1 MFDTD
6 HLPGR
11 TLRTAAGREYL
22 FCSGTGYLGAARSPA
37 FAALLAEG
45 LARYGTNYSSSRGS
59 GVQLSIFAEA
69 EVFLANWAGT
79 AGALTVSSGYL
90 AGQMA
95 VATLAGAGRFE
106 YAPGTHPAAWL
117 AGQAAPVPPGPH
129 AAWASGLLA
138 RLAAGAPGP
147 VVIVSNSLDPLRLEP
162 YDFVWAAHLPPG
174 RPTTLLLDD
183 SHGLGLTGRTGAGV
197 ATLLPALP
205 PHVRLVVVSSL
216 GKALG
221 VPAGAVLADAAFI
234 AQLRGSPFFGAS
246 SPAVPAY
253 LWALLAAE
261 REGLYAEA
269 RQRLGARVAQFAAA
283 VGPLGLFRHQPGFP
297 VFYTEA
303 NALAPFLEARGI
315 LISSF
320 AYPTPADACITR
332 VVLNALHTAADVAQ
346 VAAACQDFAAAR

>member
-1 MFDTD
+1 MFATD

-22 FCSGTGYLGAARSPA
+22 FCSGTGYLGVARSPA

-59 GVQLSIFAEA
+59 GVQLSVFAEA
-69 EVFLANWAGT
+69 EAHLAGWAGT

-95 VATLAGAGRFE
+95 VAALASTGRFE
-106 YAPGTHPAAWL
+106 YAPGTHPATWL
-117 AGQAAPVPPGPH
+117 AGQAAPAPAGPH
-129 AAWASGLLA
+129 AAWADGLLD
-138 RLAAGAPGP
+138 RLAARAPAP

-162 YDFVWAAHLPPG
+162 YDFAWAAHLPTGWPI
-174 RPTTLLLDD
+174 TLLLDD
-183 SHGLGLTGRTGAGV
+183 SHGLGLTGRAGAGV

-253 LWALLAAE
+253 LWAFLAAE
-261 REGLYAEA
+261 RAGLYAAA
-269 RQRLGARVAQFAAA
+269 RQQLGARVAQFAAA
-283 VGPLGLFRHQPGFP
+283 VRPLKLFRSQPNFP

-303 NALAPFLEARGI
+303 NALAPFLEARGT

-332 VVLNALHTAADVAQ
+332 VVLNALHTATDVAQ

>member
-6 HLPGR
+6 HLPGS

-22 FCSGTGYLGAARSPA
+22 FCSGTGYLGVARSPA

-59 GVQLSIFAEA
+59 GIQLRIFAEA
-69 EVFLANWAGT
+69 EAHLAAWAGT

-95 VATLAGAGRFE
+95 VAALASAGRFE

-117 AGQAAPVPPGPH
+117 AAHGAPAPAGPH
-129 AAWASGLLA
+129 AAWAENLLA
-138 RLAAGAPGP
+138 RLAAGAPAP
-147 VVIVSNSLDPLRLEP
+147 VVVVSNSLDPLRLEP
-162 YDFVWAAHLPPG
+162 YDFAWAAHLPAD
-174 RPTTLLLDD
+174 RPITLLLDD
-183 SHGLGLTGRTGAGV
+183 SHGLGLTGRAGAGV
-197 ATLLPALP
+197 ATQLPALP
-205 PHVRLVVVSSL
+205 PNVRLVVVGSL

-221 VPAGAVLADAAFI
+221 VPGGAVLADAAFI

-253 LWALLAAE
+253 LWAFLAAE
-261 REGLYAEA
+261 RAGLYTAA
-269 RQRLGARVAQFAAA
+269 RQRLGALVAQFAAA
-283 VGPLGLFRHQPGFP
+283 VGALGLFRHQLGFP
-297 VFYTEA
+297 VFYTAA

-315 LISSF
+315 LVSSF

-332 VVLNALHTAADVAQ
+332 VVLNALHTAADVVQ
-346 VAAACQDFAAAR
+346 VAAACQGFAAAR